1 MSLWL
6 APRHNIRFPGC
17 LLSFILWLF
26 LATCDC
32 ARIYCDIKTNNAV
45 DHGRKYVFMYFRTV
59 IAHSPLSFWVVFS
72 FLFSMH
78 VRCAC
83 IVQQSDDGRSRGRG
97 WQECC
102 WFFFSSASRIKRS
115 IVQVLRLCMSSAW
128 VVFVYIFFPPL
139 LRSEGCC
146 RRSYVTKETNRA
158 AKCKRTYIAFVLAR
172 LLYREER
179 RGHNKGAHATYAALL
194 FAALCVCG

>member
-32 ARIYCDIKTNNAV
+32 ARIYCDTKTNNAV

-102 WFFFSSASRIKRS
+102 WFFFFFSVPHKTFYSTSAQALH
-115 IVQVLRLCMSSAW
+115 VFRLSGFCI
-128 VVFVYIFFPPL
+128 YFFFL
-139 LRSEGCC
+139 LCC
-146 RRSYVTKETNRA
+146 A
-158 AKCKRTYIAFVLAR
+158 L
-172 LLYREER
+172 
-179 RGHNKGAHATYAALL
+179 KGAAAGAT
-194 FAALCVCG
+194 